1 MLRRMLGALG
11 VLFTVVCSSSFAV
24 SAASA
29 AENSILV
36 AYFSGTGTTERVAKM
51 LSEQLGADLYRI
63 NAKDPF
69 TAEDLSYDPDSRANQ
84 EKQHLDLRPEIADQ
98 VSNMEQYDTVLIGY
112 PIWSERAPRIIA
124 TFLESYDFADK
135 TLIPF
140 CTAYTSGIENSEQ
153 ELRELYPQLKWVHG
167 QKFSRTTTPEEV
179 GVWLQQL
186 QLKP

>member
-1 MLRRMLGALG
+1 MLKRMLGALG
-11 VLFTVVCSSSFAV
+11 VLFTVACSSSFAV
-24 SAASA
+24 SVASA

-63 NAKDPF
+63 NA
-69 TAEDLSYDPDSRANQ
+69 TYDPDSRANQ

-112 PIWSERAPRIIA
+112 PIWSERALRIIA
-124 TFLESYDFADK
+124 TFLESYDFTDK
-135 TLIPF
+135 TMIPF

-179 GVWLQQL
+179 GAWLQQL